1 MTDSHFRGGTMKRV
15 AVTGIGTI
23 NAIAHHTQ
31 EFICSLEEM
40 KCGIGKITQ
49 FDCSDYPAAMAA
61 EIKNFD
67 PEIHFEIKIAN
78 RYDRFLQLGIVA
90 ARNAIAD
97 AGLEPSRD
105 WRDNAAVT
113 VSSGIGGFKTLHRE
127 YGNLFKR
134 GPKAVRPH
142 LIPMMISDM
151 ASGAIALD
159 LGCRGPNF
167 GVVSACASALH
178 AIIITTL
185 LIRNGLTEIAL
196 TGGTEAVIDP
206 MPVAAFGSMTALS
219 PEREEPAKASR
230 PFHRERNGFVMGEG
244 AGVLV
249 LESEAHA
256 RKRGARIYGY
266 IEGFGMTEDAFH
278 ISQTDPEGR
287 GAQRAMRGALDQA
300 GISPDRVG
308 LINCHATGTP
318 VGDLSE
324 ISALKQVFGDALPL
338 IPIQSTKGLVGHT
351 LGAAGAIETI
361 AAIIQ
366 AEHGFIHGMPNLEN
380 PDPCCENLRIHKETV
395 RHPFSVVLKNAFG
408 FGGHNASLIYRKE
421 AE

>member
-1 MTDSHFRGGTMKRV
+1 MNKV

-23 NAIAHHTQ
+23 NAIARRTE
-31 EFICSLEEM
+31 EFISALRAM
-40 KCGIGKITQ
+40 RCGIEKITQ

-61 EIKNFD
+61 EIKDFS
-67 PEIHFEIKIAN
+67 PEQHFELKIAN

-90 ARNAIAD
+90 ARNAISD
-97 AGLEPSRD
+97 AGLEPSGS
-105 WRDNAAVT
+105 WRENAAVT

-159 LGCRGPNF
+159 LGCHGPNF

-178 AIIITTL
+178 AIIITAL
-185 LIRNGLTEIAL
+185 LIRNGLTEVAL

-219 PEREEPAKASR
+219 PERIDPLKASR
-230 PFHRERNGFVMGEG
+230 PFHSERNGFVMGEG

-256 RKRGARIYGY
+256 SKRGARIYGW
-266 IEGFGMTEDAFH
+266 IEGFGMSEDAYH

-287 GAQRAMRGALDQA
+287 GAQKSMREALEQA
-300 GISPDRVG
+300 GIGPDQVG

-318 VGDLSE
+318 VGDVSE
-324 ISALKQVFGDALPL
+324 ITALKQVFGDALPH

-351 LGAAGAIETI
+351 LGAAGAIESI
-361 AAIIQ
+361 AAILQ
-366 AEHGFIHGMPNLEN
+366 AQHGFVHGMPYLDSL
-380 PDPCCENLRIHKETV
+380 DPCCESLLIHRETTP
-395 RHPFSVVLKNAFG
+395 RSFGVVLKNAFG
-408 FGGHNASLIYRKE
+408 FGGHNASLVYRKYTKTNE
-421 AE
+421 PPAAL